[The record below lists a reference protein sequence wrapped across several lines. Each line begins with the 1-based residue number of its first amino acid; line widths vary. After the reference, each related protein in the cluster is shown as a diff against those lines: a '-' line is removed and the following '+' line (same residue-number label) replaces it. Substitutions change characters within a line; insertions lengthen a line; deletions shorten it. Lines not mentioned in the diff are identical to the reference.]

1 MKRMNSRLV
10 YLLFL
15 YIVII
20 CSCSQ
25 IKEDYADMVVRK
37 LEEKNINLANYSHIV
52 VIPELGCGGCISEA
66 EKFFRENREQSIL
79 FIFTKI
85 SSMKEI
91 RLRLG
96 KMIEQK
102 NVLIDNEQLYVSKE
116 EEINVYPIIID
127 IRCISQKTWYFL
139 EPGVSYRSLLNVKAT
154 ETSCV

>member
-1 MKRMNSRLV
+1 MNSRLV

-15 YIVII
+15 YIVITA

-37 LEEKNINLANYSHIV
+37 LEEKNINLTDYSHIA

-66 EKFFRENREQSIL
+66 ENFFRENREQNIL

-102 NVLIDNEQLYVSKE
+102 NVLIDNEQFYASKE

-127 IRCISQKTWYFL
+127 IRCISQKTWHFL
-139 EPGVSYRSLLNVKAT
+139 EPGVSYRSLLNDQGY
-154 ETSCV
+154 ED